1 MIRPLWHLAL
11 GYCALVWGATF
22 YIVKEAVTVVDPV
35 AMVAYRFLLAA
46 LLLLPVVLLP
56 FARASLRDSR
66 TLRCGA
72 ILGAFLGTSY
82 LTQTVG
88 LKYTSAANSGFIT
101 GLFVIFVPLFL
112 LIFLR
117 RPLSATQWVA
127 CGVAVLG
134 LWLLTGGGLAFNLG
148 DGLTVLTAMAYAGQV
163 LAADRFARTD
173 ANPLVLAFHQFW
185 IIGVGSLALSLL
197 LARPLDVRTEGALWA
212 ILLLTLLPTLSAFV
226 IQLFAQRHVPAMT
239 ATMIF
244 LLEPVFAA
252 LFAWTAGGERFSA
265 IPAAGGALIVVA
277 MAWTEWTKPR
287 EPEPLTDETPTAE
300 AAPTR
305 VTDP

>member
-1 MIRPLWHLAL
+1 VIRPLAHLGL

-22 YIVKEAVTVVDPV
+22 YVVKDALAGVDPV
-35 AMVAYRFLLAA
+35 VMVAYRFLLAA
-46 LLLLPVVLLP
+46 LLLLPLVLLP
-56 FARASLRDSR
+56 AARAALWDPG
-66 TLRCGA
+66 TLRSGA
-72 ILGAFLGTSY
+72 ILGIFLGTSY

-101 GLFVIFVPLFL
+101 GLFVVFVPLFL
-112 LIFLR
+112 MIFLR
-117 RPLSATQWVA
+117 RPLSVAQWAA

-134 LWLLTGGGLAFNLG
+134 LWLLTGGGVGFNLG
-148 DGLTVLTAMAYAGQV
+148 DGLTVLTAMAYAAQV
-163 LAADRFARTD
+163 LAADRFSRSD
-173 ANPLVLAFHQFW
+173 ANPLVLVFHQFW
-185 IIGVGSLALSLL
+185 ITGVGSFALSLV
-197 LARPLDVRTEGALWA
+197 LARPMSVRTEHALWA

-265 IPAAGGALIVVA
+265 LPAAGGALIVVA
-277 MAWTEWTKPR
+277 MVWTEWAKQRKAGQLSTEDHAV
-287 EPEPLTDETPTAE
+287 EPVPLEKS
-300 AAPTR
+300 
-305 VTDP
+305 